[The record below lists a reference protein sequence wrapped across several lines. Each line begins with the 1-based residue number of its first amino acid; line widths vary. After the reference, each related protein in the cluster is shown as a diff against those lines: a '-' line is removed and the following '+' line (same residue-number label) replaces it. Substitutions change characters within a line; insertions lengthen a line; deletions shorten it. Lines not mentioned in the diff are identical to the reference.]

1 MSSLKEN
8 VLSNNNIQFTLKPWD
23 FKNYQFV
30 IEFW

>member
-1 MSSLKEN
+1 MLSLKEN
-8 VLSNNNIQFTLKPWD
+8 VLSNSNQQFTLKPWD